1 MFGMGMPEIL
11 LILAIA
17 LIVIG
22 PKKLPDLAKSMGKA
36 FGEFKRATQDF
47 KQALDVDN
55 DLRNVKRTF
64 DDIDLGKIA
73 DAAPPRSTAETD
85 TGSDAGSDAAPA
97 AAPPPDDAASSK
109 TEASPEGPQN
119 ADPAADKNSGAD
131 RHA

>member
-55 DLRNVKRTF
+55 DLRTVKRTF
-64 DDIDLGKIA
+64 DDIDLDKIA
-73 DAAPPRSTAETD
+73 DAAPQRPATDDGDASAAPSTETPPADNAEAAADAETPPEAPEKND
-85 TGSDAGSDAAPA
+85 TAAEN
-97 AAPPPDDAASSK
+97 D
-109 TEASPEGPQN
+109 
-119 ADPAADKNSGAD
+119 SGTD

>member
-11 LILAIA
+11 LIMAIA

-55 DLRNVKRTF
+55 DLRTVKRTF

-73 DAAPPRSTAETD
+73 DAAPPRPSGDAEA
-85 TGSDAGSDAAPA
+85 GADADSS
-97 AAPPPDDAASSK
+97 AASSAGDAAASK
-109 TEASPEGPQN
+109 TESSQKTPEN
-119 ADPAADKNSGAD
+119 ADPAAEKASGAD
-131 RHA
+131 PNA

>member
-47 KQALDVDN
+47 KQALDVES
-55 DLRNVKRTF
+55 DLRDVKRTF

-73 DAAPPRSTAETD
+73 DAAPSAEPPPD
-85 TGSDAGSDAAPA
+85 T
-97 AAPPPDDAASSK
+97 AAPPK
-109 TEASPEGPQN
+109 TDASPEGSEN
-119 ADPAADKNSGAD
+119 TDPAADKNSGAAPHD
-131 RHA
+131 